1 MLGLG
6 RRKSE
11 NEAQAEA
18 LTHPEREGA
27 KNRPTPKRRD
37 QEAARRRPLVQT
49 DRKAARA
56 GDKEARRQQ
65 ARRTRE
71 AMLTGDE
78 KHLPERDKGPVRR
91 FVRDSVDGRWNPG
104 EFLLPLMLVVLV
116 LSFTSPTFASYAFLG
131 IYLLII
137 LAILDAVLMWRR
149 TKKLIAA
156 RFGADT
162 PTKGLGMYAGMR
174 MFQMRRTRLPK
185 PMIARGQ
192 PPR

>member
-1 MLGLG
+1 M
-6 RRKSE
+6 
-11 NEAQAEA
+11 QAEA
-18 LTHPEREGA
+18 VAHPEREGA

-56 GDKEARRQQ
+56 GDKQARRDQ

-78 KHLPERDKGPVRR
+78 KNLPARDKGPVRR
-91 FVRDSVDGRWNPG
+91 FVRDSVDRRWNPG

-116 LSFTSPTFASYAFLG
+116 LSFTTPTFASYAFLG
-131 IYLLII
+131 VYVLILL
-137 LAILDAVLMWRR
+137 AVLDAVLLWRR
-149 TKKLIAA
+149 TRTALQA

-162 PTKGLGMYAGMR
+162 PTKGLGMYCGMR

-185 PMIARGQ
+185 PMVDRGDA
-192 PPR
+192 PR